1 MMGRGHIPFGYR
13 IEKLAAVI
21 VPEEAE
27 QIRKIYTGYLAGQ
40 GFIEAARNAGLT
52 MQHSSVKRLLQNTH
66 YLGDEFYPAII
77 DKETF
82 DAAEAERQQRLEIM
96 DRTYMKKG
104 DFESRQVKRHF
115 TMKPVMRQ
123 TQDPYEKAAY
133 IYSLIESEE

>member
-1 MMGRGHIPFGYR
+1 MMRRGHTPFGYR
-13 IEKLAAVI
+13 IENGAAVI
-21 VPEEAE
+21 EPEQAE
-27 QIRKIYTGYLAGQ
+27 QIRKIYAGYLDGQ

-66 YLGDEFYPAII
+66 YLGDDFYPAII

-96 DRTYMKKG
+96 GRTYMKKA
-104 DFESRQVKRHF
+104 DPEDRQVKRHF

-123 TQDPYEKAAY
+123 TKDPYEKAAY

>member
-1 MMGRGHIPFGYR
+1 MMRRGHTPFGYR
-13 IEKLAAVI
+13 IENGAAVI

-27 QIRKIYTGYLAGQ
+27 QIRKIYAGYLSGQ

-66 YLGDEFYPAII
+66 YLGDDFYLAII
-77 DKETF
+77 DKEIF

-96 DRTYMKKG
+96 GRTYMKKA
-104 DFESRQVKRHF
+104 DPENRQVKTRF
-115 TMKPVMRQ
+115 TMKPMIRQ
-123 TQDPYEKAAY
+123 TNDPYERAAY

>member
-1 MMGRGHIPFGYR
+1 MMRRGHTPFGYR
-13 IEKLAAVI
+13 IEKGAAVI
-21 VPEEAE
+21 VPEQAE
-27 QIRKIYTGYLAGQ
+27 QIRKIYAGYLAGQ

-52 MQHSSVKRLLQNTH
+52 MQHSSVKRLLQNMH

-96 DRTYMKKG
+96 GRTYMKKA
-104 DFESRQVKRHF
+104 DPEDRQVKTRF

-123 TQDPYEKAAY
+123 TNDPYERAAY

>member
-1 MMGRGHIPFGYR
+1 MMARGHIPFGYR
-13 IEKLAAVI
+13 IKNGAAVI

-27 QIRKIYTGYLAGQ
+27 QIRKIYAGYLAGQ
-40 GFIEAARNAGLT
+40 GLIEAARNARLT

-82 DAAEAERQQRLEIM
+82 EAAEAERQQRLEIM
-96 DRTYMKKG
+96 GRTSLKKP
-104 DFESRQVKRHF
+104 DPVEQQVKMRF
-115 TMKPVMRQ
+115 TMKPAMRQ
-123 TQDPYEKAAY
+123 IKDPHERAAY